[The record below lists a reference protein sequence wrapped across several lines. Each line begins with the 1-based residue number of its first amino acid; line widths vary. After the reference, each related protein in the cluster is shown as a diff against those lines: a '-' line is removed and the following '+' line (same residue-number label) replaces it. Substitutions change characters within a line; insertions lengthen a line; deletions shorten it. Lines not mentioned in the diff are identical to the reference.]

1 MITKAA
7 IKKWADENKIP
18 GYESA
23 YPFVDKFVKHVA
35 TYDSVYYVGKP
46 AVVPTKAAACDELA
60 TFWSQYANNS
70 SDRSKFNQ
78 QVVYVARHL
87 QQYYTEKGQ

>member
-7 IKKWADENKIP
+7 IAKWAAENRVP
-18 GYESA
+18 GFEDVY
-23 YPFVDKFVKHVA
+23 KFVERHVWDI
-35 TYDSVYYVGKP
+35 TSYNSLCYVGIP
-46 AVVPTKAAACDELA
+46 AVIPTKAAACDELA
-60 TFWSQYANNS
+60 TFWSQYANNGNN
-70 SDRSKFNQ
+70 RSQFNQ